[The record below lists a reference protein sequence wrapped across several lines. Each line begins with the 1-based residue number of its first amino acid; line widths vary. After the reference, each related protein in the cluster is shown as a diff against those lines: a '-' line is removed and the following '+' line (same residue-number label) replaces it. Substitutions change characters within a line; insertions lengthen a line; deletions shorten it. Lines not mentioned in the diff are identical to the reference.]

1 MGGDIVRHL
10 LDIKDLSRKEIETI
24 LERARWYKSL
34 KVYPKTLEGKFVL
47 TAFFEPST
55 RTKVSFQKAAMNLGA
70 NVIDFAPE
78 SSSLLKGET
87 DLDTILTLNMMDF
100 DCLVVRIRRNGAPKE
115 FSKYVKMP
123 VVNAGDG
130 TNEHPTQALLD
141 AMTMVEHFNTLK
153 LKVAIVG
160 DIVHSR
166 VARSLTELL
175 NKFGAEVRMVG
186 PKGFVPESFEG
197 VSLITND
204 LEEAIHDVDV
214 IYALRIQKE
223 RLEQSYTN
231 VDEFFRT
238 MQINS
243 KTIELAPKHAVLMHP
258 GPFNRNVEV
267 SDDVVYSERSKILE
281 QVKNGVFVRMAV
293 LEFAMGVIEVESV
306 RSMETSLAGR

>member
-1 MGGDIVRHL
+1 MRHL

-24 LERARWYKSL
+24 LERAMWYKSL

-55 RTKVSFQKAAMNLGA
+55 RTKVSFQKAAMNLKA

-166 VARSLTELL
+166 VAKSLTELL
-175 NKFGAEVRMVG
+175 NKFDAEVRMVG

-197 VSLITND
+197 VSLITNN

-231 VDEFFRT
+231 VEDFFRT

-281 QVKNGVFVRMAV
+281 QVKNGVFIRMAV

-306 RSMETSLAGR
+306 RSMEASLVGR

>member
-1 MGGDIVRHL
+1 VRHL

-24 LERARWYKSL
+24 LERAMWYKSL

>member
-1 MGGDIVRHL
+1 MRHL

-24 LERARWYKSL
+24 LERAMWYKSL
-34 KVYPKTLEGKFVL
+34 KAYPKTLEGKFVL

-153 LKVAIVG
+153 LTVAIVG

-166 VARSLTELL
+166 VARSLTEIL

-223 RLEQSYTN
+223 RLEESYPN
-231 VDEFFRT
+231 VDDFFRT

-293 LEFAMGVIEVESV
+293 LEYAMGVIEVESV
-306 RSMETSLAGR
+306 RSMETSLVGR

>member
-1 MGGDIVRHL
+1 MRHL

-24 LERARWYKSL
+24 LERAMWYKSL

-55 RTKVSFQKAAMNLGA
+55 RTKVSFQKAAMNLKA

-153 LKVAIVG
+153 LKIAIVG

-166 VARSLTELL
+166 VAKSLTELL
-175 NKFGAEVRMVG
+175 NKFDAEVRMVG

-197 VSLITND
+197 VSLITNN

-231 VDEFFRT
+231 VEDFFRT

-281 QVKNGVFVRMAV
+281 QVKNGVFIRMAV

-306 RSMETSLAGR
+306 RSMEASLVGR

>member
-1 MGGDIVRHL
+1 MRHL
-10 LDIKDLSRKEIETI
+10 LDIKELSRKEIETI

-100 DCLVVRIRRNGAPKE
+100 DCLVVRIRRNGAPKV

-153 LKVAIVG
+153 LKIAIVG

-306 RSMETSLAGR
+306 RSMEASLAGR

>member
-1 MGGDIVRHL
+1 MRHL

-24 LERARWYKSL
+24 LERAMWYKSL
-34 KVYPKTLEGKFVL
+34 KAYPKTLEGKFVL

-87 DLDTILTLNMMDF
+87 DLGTILTLNMMDF

-166 VARSLTELL
+166 VARSLTEIL

-223 RLEQSYTN
+223 RLEESYPN
-231 VDEFFRT
+231 VDDFFRT
-238 MQINS
+238 MQIDS
-243 KTIELAPKHAVLMHP
+243 KTIELAPKYAVLMHP

-293 LEFAMGVIEVESV
+293 LEYAMGVIEVESV
-306 RSMETSLAGR
+306 RSMETSLVGR

>member
-1 MGGDIVRHL
+1 VRHL

-24 LERARWYKSL
+24 LKRAMWYKSL
-34 KVYPKTLEGKFVL
+34 KVYSKTLEGKFVL

-70 NVIDFAPE
+70 RVIDFAPE

-87 DLDTILTLNMMDF
+87 DLDTIMTLNMMDF

-115 FSKYVKMP
+115 FAKYVDMP

-141 AMTMVEHFNTLK
+141 AMTMLEHFKTLE

-166 VARSLTELL
+166 VARSLTEIL

-214 IYALRIQKE
+214 VYALRIQKE
-223 RLEQSYTN
+223 RLEESYPN
-231 VDEFFRT
+231 VDDFFRT

-243 KTIELAPKHAVLMHP
+243 KTIELAPKHAILMHP

-267 SDDVVYSERSKILE
+267 SDDVVYSERSRILE

-293 LEFAMGVIEVESV
+293 LEYAMGVIEVESV
-306 RSMETSLAGR
+306 RSMETSLVER

>member
-1 MGGDIVRHL
+1 MRHL

-24 LERARWYKSL
+24 LERAMWYKSL
-34 KVYPKTLEGKFVL
+34 KAYTKTLEGKFVL

-166 VARSLTELL
+166 VARSLTEIL

-223 RLEQSYTN
+223 RLEESYPN
-231 VDEFFRT
+231 VDDFFRT

-293 LEFAMGVIEVESV
+293 LEYAMGVIEVESV
-306 RSMETSLAGR
+306 RSMETSLVGR

>member
-1 MGGDIVRHL
+1 MRHL

-24 LERARWYKSL
+24 LERAMWYKSL
-34 KVYPKTLEGKFVL
+34 KAYTKTLEGKFVL

-166 VARSLTELL
+166 VARSLTEIL

-223 RLEQSYTN
+223 RLEESYPN
-231 VDEFFRT
+231 VDDFFRT

-293 LEFAMGVIEVESV
+293 LEYAMGVIEVESV
-306 RSMETSLAGR
+306 RSMETSSVGR

>member
-1 MGGDIVRHL
+1 MRHL

-24 LERARWYKSL
+24 LERAMWYKSL
-34 KVYPKTLEGKFVL
+34 KAYPKTLEGKFVL

-166 VARSLTELL
+166 VARSLTEIL

-214 IYALRIQKE
+214 IYALRLQKE
-223 RLEQSYTN
+223 RLEESYPN
-231 VDEFFRT
+231 FDDFFCT

-293 LEFAMGVIEVESV
+293 LEYAMGVIEVESV
-306 RSMETSLAGR
+306 RSMETSLVGR

>member
-1 MGGDIVRHL
+1 MRHL

-24 LERARWYKSL
+24 LERAMWYKSL

-55 RTKVSFQKAAMNLGA
+55 RTKVSFQKAAMNLKA

-153 LKVAIVG
+153 LKIAIVG

-175 NKFGAEVRMVG
+175 NKFDAEVRMVG

-197 VSLITND
+197 VSLITNN

-231 VDEFFRT
+231 VEDFFRT

-281 QVKNGVFVRMAV
+281 QVKNGVFIRMAV

-306 RSMETSLAGR
+306 RSMEASLVGR

>member
-1 MGGDIVRHL
+1 MRHL

-24 LERARWYKSL
+24 LERAMWYKSL

-70 NVIDFAPE
+70 NVIDFASE

-223 RLEQSYTN
+223 RLEESYPN
-231 VDEFFRT
+231 VDDFFRT

-306 RSMETSLAGR
+306 RSMEASLAGR

>member
-1 MGGDIVRHL
+1 MRHL

-24 LERARWYKSL
+24 LERAMWYKSL
-34 KVYPKTLEGKFVL
+34 KAYPKTLEGKFVL

-87 DLDTILTLNMMDF
+87 DLDTILTLNMIDF

-166 VARSLTELL
+166 VARSLTEIL

-223 RLEQSYTN
+223 RLEESYPN
-231 VDEFFRT
+231 VDDFFRT

-293 LEFAMGVIEVESV
+293 LEYAMGVIEVESV
-306 RSMETSLAGR
+306 RSMETSLVGR

>member
-1 MGGDIVRHL
+1 MRHL

-24 LERARWYKSL
+24 LERAMWYKSL
-34 KVYPKTLEGKFVL
+34 KAYTKTLEGKFVL

-166 VARSLTELL
+166 VARSLTEIL

-223 RLEQSYTN
+223 RLEESYPN
-231 VDEFFRT
+231 VDDFFRT
-238 MQINS
+238 MQIDS
-243 KTIELAPKHAVLMHP
+243 KTIELAPKYAVLMHP

-293 LEFAMGVIEVESV
+293 LEYAMGVIEVESV
-306 RSMETSLAGR
+306 RSMETSLVGR

>member
-1 MGGDIVRHL
+1 MRHL

-24 LERARWYKSL
+24 LERAMWHKSS

-55 RTKVSFQKAAMNLGA
+55 RTKVSFQKAAMNLKA

-115 FSKYVKMP
+115 FSKYVNMP

-166 VARSLTELL
+166 VARSLTEIL

-197 VSLITND
+197 VNLITNN

-223 RLEQSYTN
+223 RLEESYPN
-231 VDEFFRT
+231 VDDFFRT

-243 KTIELAPKHAVLMHP
+243 RTIELAPKHAVLMHP

-306 RSMETSLAGR
+306 RSVEASLVGR

>member
-1 MGGDIVRHL
+1 MRHL

-24 LERARWYKSL
+24 LERAMWYKSL
-34 KVYPKTLEGKFVL
+34 KAYPKTLEGKFVL

-70 NVIDFAPE
+70 KVIDFAPE

-130 TNEHPTQALLD
+130 TNEHTTQALLD

-166 VARSLTELL
+166 VARSLTEIL

-223 RLEQSYTN
+223 RLEESYPN
-231 VDEFFRT
+231 VDDFFRT

-243 KTIELAPKHAVLMHP
+243 KTIELAPKYAVLMHP

-293 LEFAMGVIEVESV
+293 LEYAMGVIEVESV
-306 RSMETSLAGR
+306 RSMETSLVGR

>member
-1 MGGDIVRHL
+1 MRHL

-24 LERARWYKSL
+24 LERAMWYKSL
-34 KVYPKTLEGKFVL
+34 KAYPKTLEGKFVL

-166 VARSLTELL
+166 VARSLTEIL

-223 RLEQSYTN
+223 RLEESYPN
-231 VDEFFRT
+231 VDDFFRT

-243 KTIELAPKHAVLMHP
+243 RTMQLAPKHAVLMHP

-293 LEFAMGVIEVESV
+293 LEYAMGVIEVESV
-306 RSMETSLAGR
+306 RSMETSLVGR

>member
-1 MGGDIVRHL
+1 MRHL

-24 LERARWYKSL
+24 LERAMWYKSL
-34 KVYPKTLEGKFVL
+34 KAYTKTLEGKFVL

-166 VARSLTELL
+166 VARSLTEIL

-223 RLEQSYTN
+223 RLEESYPN
-231 VDEFFRT
+231 VDDFFRT

-243 KTIELAPKHAVLMHP
+243 KTIDLAPKHAVLMHP

-293 LEFAMGVIEVESV
+293 LEYAMGVIEVESV
-306 RSMETSLAGR
+306 RSMETSLVGR

>member
-1 MGGDIVRHL
+1 MRHL

-24 LERARWYKSL
+24 LERAMWYKSL
-34 KVYPKTLEGKFVL
+34 KAYPKTLEGKFVL

-70 NVIDFAPE
+70 KVIDFAPE

-166 VARSLTELL
+166 VARSLTEIL

-223 RLEQSYTN
+223 RLEESYPN
-231 VDEFFRT
+231 VDDFFRT

-243 KTIELAPKHAVLMHP
+243 KTIELAPKYAVLMHP

-293 LEFAMGVIEVESV
+293 LEYAMGVIEVESV
-306 RSMETSLAGR
+306 RSMETSLVGR

>member
-1 MGGDIVRHL
+1 L

-24 LERARWYKSL
+24 LERAMWYKSL
-34 KVYPKTLEGKFVL
+34 KAYTKTLEGKFVL

-166 VARSLTELL
+166 VARSLTEIL

-223 RLEQSYTN
+223 RLEESYPN
-231 VDEFFRT
+231 VDDFFRT

-293 LEFAMGVIEVESV
+293 LEYAMGVIEVESV
-306 RSMETSLAGR
+306 RSMETSLVGR

>member
-1 MGGDIVRHL
+1 MRHL

-24 LERARWYKSL
+24 LERAMWYKSL
-34 KVYPKTLEGKFVL
+34 KAYPKTLEGKFVL

-166 VARSLTELL
+166 VARSLTEIL
-175 NKFGAEVRMVG
+175 NKFGAEVKMVG

-223 RLEQSYTN
+223 RLEESYPN
-231 VDEFFRT
+231 VDDFFRT
-238 MQINS
+238 MQIDS
-243 KTIELAPKHAVLMHP
+243 KTIELAPKYAVLMHP

-293 LEFAMGVIEVESV
+293 LEYAMGVIEVESV
-306 RSMETSLAGR
+306 RSMETSLVGR

>member
-1 MGGDIVRHL
+1 MRHL

-24 LERARWYKSL
+24 LERAMWYKSL
-34 KVYPKTLEGKFVL
+34 KAYPKTLEGKFVL

-87 DLDTILTLNMMDF
+87 DLGTILTLNMMDF

-166 VARSLTELL
+166 VARSLTEIL
-175 NKFGAEVRMVG
+175 NKFGAEVKMVG

-223 RLEQSYTN
+223 RLEESYPN
-231 VDEFFRT
+231 VDDFFRT
-238 MQINS
+238 MQIDS
-243 KTIELAPKHAVLMHP
+243 KTIELAPKYAVLMHP

-293 LEFAMGVIEVESV
+293 LEYAMGVIEVESV
-306 RSMETSLAGR
+306 RSMETSLVGR

>member
-1 MGGDIVRHL
+1 MRHL

-24 LERARWYKSL
+24 LERAMWYKSL
-34 KVYPKTLEGKFVL
+34 KAYPNTLEGKFVL

-166 VARSLTELL
+166 VARSLTEIL

-223 RLEQSYTN
+223 RLEESYPN
-231 VDEFFRT
+231 VDDFFRT

-243 KTIELAPKHAVLMHP
+243 RTMQLAPKHAVLMHP

-293 LEFAMGVIEVESV
+293 LEYAMGVIEVESV
-306 RSMETSLAGR
+306 RSMETSLVGR

>member
-1 MGGDIVRHL
+1 MRHL

-223 RLEQSYTN
+223 RLEESYPN
-231 VDEFFRT
+231 VDDFFRT

-306 RSMETSLAGR
+306 RSMEASLAGR

>member
-1 MGGDIVRHL
+1 MRHL

-306 RSMETSLAGR
+306 RSMEASLAGR

>member
-1 MGGDIVRHL
+1 MRHL
-10 LDIKDLSRKEIETI
+10 LDIKDLSKKEIETI
-24 LERARWYKSL
+24 LERAMWYKSL

-153 LKVAIVG
+153 LKIAIVG

-223 RLEQSYTN
+223 RLEESYPN
-231 VDEFFRT
+231 VDDFFRT

-306 RSMETSLAGR
+306 RSMEKSLVGR

>member
-1 MGGDIVRHL
+1 VRHL
-10 LDIKDLSRKEIETI
+10 LDIKELSRKEIETI

-153 LKVAIVG
+153 LKIAIVG

-306 RSMETSLAGR
+306 RSMEASLAGR

>member
-1 MGGDIVRHL
+1 MRHL

-24 LERARWYKSL
+24 LERAMWYKSL
-34 KVYPKTLEGKFVL
+34 KAYTKTLEGKFVL

-130 TNEHPTQALLD
+130 TNEHPTQAFLD

-166 VARSLTELL
+166 VARSLTEIL

-223 RLEQSYTN
+223 RLEESYPN
-231 VDEFFRT
+231 VDDFFRT

-293 LEFAMGVIEVESV
+293 FEYAMGVIEVESV
-306 RSMETSLAGR
+306 RSMETSLVGR

>member
-1 MGGDIVRHL
+1 MRHL
-10 LDIKDLSRKEIETI
+10 LDIKELSRKEIETI

-153 LKVAIVG
+153 LKIAIVG

-306 RSMETSLAGR
+306 RSMEASLAGR

>member
-1 MGGDIVRHL
+1 MRHL

-24 LERARWYKSL
+24 LERAMWYKSL
-34 KVYPKTLEGKFVL
+34 KAYPKTLEGKFVL

-153 LKVAIVG
+153 LKVALVG

-166 VARSLTELL
+166 VARSLTEIL

-223 RLEQSYTN
+223 RLEESYPN
-231 VDEFFRT
+231 VDDFFRT

-293 LEFAMGVIEVESV
+293 LEYAMGVIEVESV
-306 RSMETSLAGR
+306 RSMETSLVGR

>member
-1 MGGDIVRHL
+1 MRHL

-24 LERARWYKSL
+24 LERAMWYKSL
-34 KVYPKTLEGKFVL
+34 KAYPKTLEGKFVL

-166 VARSLTELL
+166 VARSLTEIL

-223 RLEQSYTN
+223 RLEESYPN
-231 VDEFFRT
+231 VDDFFRT

-293 LEFAMGVIEVESV
+293 LEYAMGVIEVESV
-306 RSMETSLAGR
+306 RSMETSLVGR

>member
-1 MGGDIVRHL
+1 MRHL

-24 LERARWYKSL
+24 LERAMWYKSL
-34 KVYPKTLEGKFVL
+34 KAYPKTLEGKFVL

-166 VARSLTELL
+166 VARSLTEIL

-223 RLEQSYTN
+223 RLEESYPN
-231 VDEFFRT
+231 VDDFFRT

-243 KTIELAPKHAVLMHP
+243 RTMELAPKHAVLMHP

-293 LEFAMGVIEVESV
+293 LEYAMGVIEVESV
-306 RSMETSLAGR
+306 RSMETSLVGR

>member
-1 MGGDIVRHL
+1 MRHL

-24 LERARWYKSL
+24 LERAMWYKSL
-34 KVYPKTLEGKFVL
+34 KAYPKTLEGKFVL

-115 FSKYVKMP
+115 FSKYVKIP

-166 VARSLTELL
+166 VARSLTEIL

-223 RLEQSYTN
+223 RLEESYPN
-231 VDEFFRT
+231 VDDFFRT

-243 KTIELAPKHAVLMHP
+243 KTIELAAKHAVLMHP

-293 LEFAMGVIEVESV
+293 LEYAMGVIEVESV
-306 RSMETSLAGR
+306 RSMETSLVGR

>member
-1 MGGDIVRHL
+1 MRHL

-24 LERARWYKSL
+24 LERAMWYKSL

>member
-1 MGGDIVRHL
+1 MRHL

-24 LERARWYKSL
+24 LERAMWYKSL

-223 RLEQSYTN
+223 RLEESYPN
-231 VDEFFRT
+231 VDDFFRT

-306 RSMETSLAGR
+306 RSMEASLAGR

>member
-1 MGGDIVRHL
+1 M
-10 LDIKDLSRKEIETI
+10 
-24 LERARWYKSL
+24 WYKSL
-34 KVYPKTLEGKFVL
+34 KAYMKTLEGKFVL

-100 DCLVVRIRRNGAPKE
+100 DCLVVCIRRNGAPKE

-166 VARSLTELL
+166 VARSLTEIL

-223 RLEQSYTN
+223 RLEESYPK
-231 VDEFFRT
+231 VDDFFRT

-293 LEFAMGVIEVESV
+293 LEYAMGVIEVESV
-306 RSMETSLAGR
+306 RSMETSLVGR

>member
-1 MGGDIVRHL
+1 VRHL

>member
-1 MGGDIVRHL
+1 MRHL

-24 LERARWYKSL
+24 LERAMWYKSL
-34 KVYPKTLEGKFVL
+34 KAYPKTLEGKFVL

-166 VARSLTELL
+166 VARSLTEIL

-197 VSLITND
+197 VSLIMND

-223 RLEQSYTN
+223 RLEESYPN
-231 VDEFFRT
+231 VDDFFRT

-293 LEFAMGVIEVESV
+293 LEYAMGVIEVESV
-306 RSMETSLAGR
+306 RSMETSLVGR